1 MHKSTSKAKVAAAA
15 AFNVTL
21 KIIPTTLH
29 ISFREFNFV
38 FDQQ

>member
-1 MHKSTSKAKVAAAA
+1 MHKSTFKANVAAAA

-29 ISFREFNFV
+29 KSFREFNFV

>member
-1 MHKSTSKAKVAAAA
+1 MSTFKAKVAGVA

-21 KIIPTTLH
+21 KIIPTILH
-29 ISFREFNFV
+29 KSFREFNFV